1 MFCSGFSVTTHVAH
15 ESLKPY
21 EDRRRMRQAMTS
33 FPYFPFDLA
42 LKRQLAIVSII
53 FRFSGYP
60 DHLNG
65 CLCAKPGPLCCWR
78 VVERFRAKAE
88 KPRPIFSESGK
99 ALLPVCAFISFPVT
113 SNKTD
118 SWHSLLL
125 KGECVFLPVP
135 MALDSVWVA
144 RPSTKAPRFPS
155 RPHSGRT
162 PSWQPAAP

>member
-1 MFCSGFSVTTHVAH
+1 
-15 ESLKPY
+15 
-21 EDRRRMRQAMTS
+21 MRQAMTS

-88 KPRPIFSESGK
+88 KPRPIFFGIRKSPLAS
-99 ALLPVCAFISFPVT
+99 LRFHQLPSDQQQNRQLAFLAT
-113 SNKTD
+113 Q
-118 SWHSLLL
+118 
-125 KGECVFLPVP
+125 
-135 MALDSVWVA
+135 
-144 RPSTKAPRFPS
+144 R
-155 RPHSGRT
+155 
-162 PSWQPAAP
+162 